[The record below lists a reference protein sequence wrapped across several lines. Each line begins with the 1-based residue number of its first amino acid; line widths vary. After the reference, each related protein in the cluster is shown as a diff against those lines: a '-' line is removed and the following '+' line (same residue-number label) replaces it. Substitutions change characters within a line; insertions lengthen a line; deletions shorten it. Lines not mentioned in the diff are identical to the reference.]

1 MMTGTIKFVAW
12 LLLLTI
18 IVLSVVPPTSRPV
31 TVLPHGFEHLAMFL
45 VTGLAL
51 GSAYAS
57 SYRHTFA
64 LVLFA
69 VSFAAGIEL
78 FQLLIPGRHARVSD
92 FFVDAFGLCVGVIFS
107 TWWKDKLA
115 ISRLAD

>member
-1 MMTGTIKFVAW
+1 MGTIKFVAW
-12 LLLLTI
+12 LLLLSI

-31 TVLPHGFEHLAMFL
+31 TVLSHGIEHLAMFL

-51 GSAYAS
+51 GIAYAS
-57 SYRHTFA
+57 RYRHTFA

-69 VSFAAGIEL
+69 VGFAAGVEL

-92 FFVDAFGLCVGVIFS
+92 FIVDASGLCVGVIFG
-107 TWWKDKLA
+107 TWWKDRLA
-115 ISRLAD
+115 TGRLAD